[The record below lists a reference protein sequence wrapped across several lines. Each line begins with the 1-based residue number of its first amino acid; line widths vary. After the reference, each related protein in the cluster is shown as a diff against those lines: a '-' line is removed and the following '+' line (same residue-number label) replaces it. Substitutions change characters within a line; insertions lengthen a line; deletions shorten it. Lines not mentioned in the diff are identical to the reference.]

1 MHDDDTLRAES
12 AQVIRRE
19 MVARL
24 APYRPIIKL
33 LPIPSYLKADIAR
46 TIQALDRWTAETEAS
61 DRG

>member
-33 LPIPSYLKADIAR
+33 LPIPSYLKTEIAR
-46 TIQALDRWTAETEAS
+46 TVQALDRWTEET
-61 DRG
+61 DRADR